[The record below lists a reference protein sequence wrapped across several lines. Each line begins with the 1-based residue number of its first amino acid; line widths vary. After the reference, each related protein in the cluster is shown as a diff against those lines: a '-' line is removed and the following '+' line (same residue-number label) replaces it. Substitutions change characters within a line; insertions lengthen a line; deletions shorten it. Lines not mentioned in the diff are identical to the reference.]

1 MWPGWFRLTRW
12 NGSSRTPI
20 FRFVRIPRFGLK
32 APVVQVTSPTAG
44 STFSGGGVIPITWN
58 ASATQ
63 GLRSFDIQTST
74 DGGHTW
80 HLVLTDLGAGVR
92 SFNWQLPSSSSIPD
106 VRVRV
111 IARDKMF
118 QNSSDGAKTAFAI
131 IP

>member
-1 MWPGWFRLTRW
+1 M
-12 NGSSRTPI
+12 
-20 FRFVRIPRFGLK
+20 V
-32 APVVQVTSPTAG
+32 
-44 STFSGGGVIPITWN
+44 PITWN
-58 ASATQ
+58 ASAAQ

-80 HLVLTDLGAGVR
+80 HLVVTDLGPTVR
-92 SFNWQLPSSSSIPD
+92 SFNWQLPASTGITD

-118 QNSSDGAKTAFAI
+118 QNSSDGAKTVFEI